1 MKIYYKC
8 KNKIIKEFFLNK
20 FDANFGD
27 ILDFFYKDIKKEYNN
42 KFQLKS
48 KYFFNAKELE
58 QKDVI
63 LDLLVNEGINMY
75 NVKLVKLEIYLDEIY
90 KIIDEDLSKYNKLI
104 IPYKKDDSLQIYI
117 YSPGK
122 GNINIEEYHKNIFD
136 EYSLNKINNKT
147 SFCNS
152 HNYLFLSGGEYNHE
166 IITDFWII
174 NNNNYS
180 IKCLKIPSPKSEH
193 SMLNIKDDYIL
204 IIGGND
210 TKTYLYNII
219 KNEFI
224 FWENTN
230 YIHLNPSVILFNNY
244 IYCFSEQNQKIIAE
258 KKIFSLEKNIW
269 ENIDI
274 SFINSERDN
283 NIIMNDSLLI
293 IFDNKK
299 YYEFNPEKNIIEAI
313 KINNEENYEIN
324 ICSNDKNFYKLNKY
338 YSACLPKNF
347 NEEKILYVLNKKLRK
362 FHTMHFEAKKYEIKN
377 QYQEKNYE
385 INKENFLK
393 IIAVLE
399 DEEKEIQPLIRMNSL
414 KRILKDK
421 DYDEN
426 GTTNLDKEIIINNLS
441 LQKEENNE
449 FEHKSSKNNINFII
463 PKNVLYDQLIHRTSN
478 VEEDDAF
485 IEQNKKKN
493 LLHID
498 LDNLANG
505 TENIFTP
512 IKRELPSPYLQ
523 QPINQGNK
531 EESIIFEQSMENQ
544 SENFMD
550 TSYDKKPMKKNSKL
564 MVSNDMIGEQ
574 FIFRD
579 IKNNND
585 PIIREVN
592 KDISNEPIQKEEDKK
607 DLLEENNNK
616 TKIDSKDINDENKKE
631 DIKNDIDL
639 FISNDAFAI

>member
-90 KIIDEDLSKYNKLI
+90 KIIDEDLQKYNKLI

-152 HNYLFLSGGEYNHE
+152 HNYLFLSGGEYNNE

-193 SMLNIKDDYIL
+193 SMFNIKDDYIL

-258 KKIFSLEKNIW
+258 KKFFSLEKNIW

-274 SFINSERDN
+274 SFINSEGDN
-283 NIIMNDSLLI
+283 NIIMADSFLI

-338 YSACLPKNF
+338 YSACLPNNF

-463 PKNVLYDQLIHRTSN
+463 PKNVLYDQFIHRTSN

-585 PIIREVN
+585 PIIHEVN
-592 KDISNEPIQKEEDKK
+592 KDISNDPIQKEEDKK

-639 FISNDAFAI
+639 FISDDAFAI

>member
-27 ILDFFYKDIKKEYNN
+27 ILDFFHKDIKKEYNN

-58 QKDVI
+58 QKDMI

-90 KIIDEDLSKYNKLI
+90 KIIDEDLPKYNKLI
-104 IPYKKDDSLQIYI
+104 IPMKKDDSMQIYI

-152 HNYLFLSGGEYNHE
+152 HNYLFLSGGEYNNE

-180 IKCLKIPSPKSEH
+180 IKCLKLPSPKSEH
-193 SMLNIKDDYIL
+193 SMFNIKDDYIL
-204 IIGGND
+204 MIGGND

-230 YIHLNPSVILFNNY
+230 YNHLYPSVILFNNY

-258 KKIFSLEKNIW
+258 KKLLSLEKNIW

-274 SFINSERDN
+274 SFINPEEDN
-283 NIIMNDSLLI
+283 NIIMDDNLLI

-338 YSACLPKNF
+338 YNACLPNNF
-347 NEEKILYVLNKKLRK
+347 NEEKILYVLNKKWRK
-362 FHTMHFEAKKYEIKN
+362 MHTMHFEAKKYEIKN

-399 DEEKEIQPLIRMNSL
+399 DEEKEIQPLIKMNSL
-414 KRILKDK
+414 KRVLKDK
-421 DYDEN
+421 DYHEN

-441 LQKEENNE
+441 LQKKENDE
-449 FEHKSSKNNINFII
+449 FERKSGKNNINFII
-463 PKNVLYDQLIHRTSN
+463 PKNVVYEQFIHRTSN
-478 VEEDDAF
+478 VEEDDVF

-585 PIIREVN
+585 PIIHEVN
-592 KDISNEPIQKEEDKK
+592 KDISNEPNQKEEDKK
-607 DLLEENNNK
+607 DLLEEFNNK
-616 TKIDSKDINDENKKE
+616 TKIDSNDINDENKKE
-631 DIKNDIDL
+631 ETKNDIDL
-639 FISNDAFAI
+639 FISYDAFAI